1 MGFVF
6 WVPRM
11 EFPSLSRLP
20 RSLAP
25 AGVHPL
31 RAMVPCFP
39 PKRSHAVPIGR
50 VLAGC
55 SCTSGG
61 VVLGRTEDHSSFLAC
76 RWSGASP
83 DASRSV
89 HRWARLTTRAPLG
102 RIFLGAALVANGA
115 GSRVPITRILKQPGL
130 MERNEMD

>member
-11 EFPSLSRLP
+11 EFPLSLTVCASRLP

-25 AGVHPL
+25 AGVRPPACNG
-31 RAMVPCFP
+31 AMEPCSH

-61 VVLGRTEDHSSFLAC
+61 VVLGRTEEPSSF
-76 RWSGASP
+76 
-83 DASRSV
+83 
-89 HRWARLTTRAPLG
+89 
-102 RIFLGAALVANGA
+102 
-115 GSRVPITRILKQPGL
+115 PGL
-130 MERNEMD
+130 PLVGGFS